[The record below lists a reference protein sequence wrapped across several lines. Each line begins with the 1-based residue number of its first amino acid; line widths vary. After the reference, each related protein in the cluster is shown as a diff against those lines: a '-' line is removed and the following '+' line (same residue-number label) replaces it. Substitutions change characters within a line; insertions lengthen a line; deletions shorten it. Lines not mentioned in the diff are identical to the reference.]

1 LLEKLSLC
9 PDSLANFESL
19 CKHMAGKFHDKDAKK
34 THFRKQI
41 EFQKKAKDC
50 LKINQAVC

>member
-1 LLEKLSLC
+1 
-9 PDSLANFESL
+9 
-19 CKHMAGKFHDKDAKK
+19 MAGKFHDKDAKK